1 MCGLHSLTFC
11 FFASIFKIKL
21 NGDSQFFLFYFLRNV
36 FLCVT
41 KNSDE
46 MNEETKKKQRKEE
59 VSKSIGFFGG
69 TNTNKAGEIRQ
80 LTKLT

>member
-1 MCGLHSLTFC
+1 ME
-11 FFASIFKIKL
+11 IV
-21 NGDSQFFLFYFLRNV
+21 NFFLFYFSQNL

-41 KNSDE
+41 TNSDE
-46 MNEETKKKQRKEE
+46 MNEETKKQRKEE